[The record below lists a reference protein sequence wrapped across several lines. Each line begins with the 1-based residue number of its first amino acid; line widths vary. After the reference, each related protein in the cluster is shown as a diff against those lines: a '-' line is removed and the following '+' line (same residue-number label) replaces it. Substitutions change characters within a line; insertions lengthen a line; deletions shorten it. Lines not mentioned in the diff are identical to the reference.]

1 MEKWED
7 IQNKD
12 GFYITVSLPG
22 TQPQTAANYGV
33 FFTAYRACEVMEVSE
48 VHEVAGND
56 AGAVT
61 LDIEKLTG
69 TTALDS
75 GVSILASTF
84 NLKSTARTITRDTI
98 KTGIAL
104 SVNRQLKPFDR
115 LALKDVGTLATLQGV
130 QVTLYLKFLSRGSYL

>member
-1 MEKWED
+1 MENWED

-12 GFYITVSLPG
+12 GFYITVNLPT

-33 FFTAYRACEVMEVSE
+33 FFTAYRACEVMQVSE
-48 VHEVAGND
+48 VHTVAGND

-75 GVSILASTF
+75 GVSVLTSTF
-84 NLKSTARTITRDTI
+84 SLKSTANTVVR
-98 KTGIAL
+98 KTGLEL
-104 SVNRQLKPFDR
+104 SITGSQRQLKPGDR
-115 LALKDVGTLATLQGV
+115 LALKDAGTLTTLQGV
-130 QVTLYLKFLSRGSYL
+130 QVTLYLKFLGRGSYI